1 MSEAVE
7 HGLNTLERKR
17 ASSDS
22 GRRLERSPEEAW
34 LACWNVLLLLILRN
48 SVLRR
53 WWCVLRRDRLI
64 AGSGSLL
71 RRRSGGLFVALAEEA
86 AQEAGGVGGL
96 WALLLEL
103 LDLLLKLVQARVG
116 LIQSDVLDENGL
128 SEHVQRVR
136 VSGEALVE
144 EGLCIGIFFLERCLV

>member
-1 MSEAVE
+1 M
-7 HGLNTLERKR
+7 
-17 ASSDS
+17 
-22 GRRLERSPEEAW
+22 
-34 LACWNVLLLLILRN
+34 LLILRN

-64 AGSGSLL
+64 AGSGCLL
-71 RRRSGGLFVALAEEA
+71 RRRRGGLFVALAEEA

-128 SEHVQRVR
+128 SEHVQRVG